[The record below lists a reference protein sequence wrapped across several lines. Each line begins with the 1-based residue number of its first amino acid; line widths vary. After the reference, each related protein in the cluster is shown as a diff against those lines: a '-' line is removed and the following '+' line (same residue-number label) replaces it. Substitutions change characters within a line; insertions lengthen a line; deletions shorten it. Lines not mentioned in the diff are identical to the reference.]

1 MIAKCFYNM
10 VHFTTNQPPGKAISC
25 CLRRHMRSFC
35 YFKPNSVNSAIQ
47 KKRFRCP
54 VADEQ
59 KILLKQIEQ
68 FLVAKDTE
76 RLGTL
81 LRQHRT
87 SDIAEIVELF
97 DPEDC
102 RQIFDSLAKS
112 EAAEVLE
119 KVDEA
124 TRAELFDLFADD
136 ELVDLISELD
146 PDDAADVLA
155 ELDKEESQEVLESLD
170 AEDAEQ
176 IKELMVYSED
186 SAGGIMDPTVLSVDE
201 NASANE
207 IIQRIREA
215 EVDEDF
221 YSVFVVDK
229 NERFLGDVRIRLLI
243 TGPPD
248 TRICT
253 LIDTDALF
261 VNVDADQEEV
271 RNLFKK
277 NDLMVV
283 PVLDSQR
290 KLVGRITADRVI
302 EVAEE
307 EAAEDM
313 LAMAGTD
320 AAELET
326 FSVFNAARVRM
337 TWLLPCL
344 AGTAVTALLGFL
356 FKGWFFSEGQLHV
369 FLVAVLFSP
378 MIAAISGNAGLQ
390 TSAIVVC
397 GLATGDLAA
406 LKMGQVFM
414 REVRIAL
421 LVALCC
427 GVIGGG
433 ICSLLPSFF
442 SNPQIDMDSN
452 VSPMTVSVE
461 QTPRTVALLASRDQ
475 ILLALAFGIAMF
487 SAIMISTSLG
497 LSLPFLFRRI
507 GLDPA
512 ISSGPLV
519 TTAND
524 SISVAIYLLLTLLM
538 T

>member
-1 MIAKCFYNM
+1 
-10 VHFTTNQPPGKAISC
+10 
-25 CLRRHMRSFC
+25 
-35 YFKPNSVNSAIQ
+35 
-47 KKRFRCP
+47 

-59 KILLKQIEQ
+59 KILLKQIKQ
-68 FLVAKDTE
+68 LLAAKDTE
-76 RLGTL
+76 RLGEL

-97 DPEDC
+97 DPKEC
-102 RQIFDSLAKS
+102 RQIFDSLDKS
-112 EAAEVLE
+112 EAAEVFE

-124 TRAELFDLFADD
+124 TRSELFDLFADD

-155 ELDKEESQEVLESLD
+155 ELDKEESQEVLEGLD
-170 AEDAEQ
+170 SEDAEQ

-186 SAGGIMDPTVLSVDE
+186 SAGGIMDPTVLSVEEDVSVSE
-201 NASANE
+201 VV
-207 IIQRIREA
+207 QRIRDA

-243 TGPPD
+243 TCPAD

-253 LIDTDALF
+253 LIDTEALF

-277 NDLMVV
+277 NDLIVS
-283 PVLDSQR
+283 PVLDSQQ

-313 LAMAGTD
+313 LVMAGTD

-356 FKGWFFSEGQLHV
+356 FRGWFFSEGLDHV

-406 LKMGQVFM
+406 LKMSQVFM

-442 SNPQIDMDSN
+442 ANNQIGTDSD
-452 VSPMTVSVE
+452 VPSTAVPAERAVVMVQQQES
-461 QTPRTVALLASRDQ
+461 QTVALLASRDQ
-475 ILLALAFGIAMF
+475 IRLAVAFGIAMF

-497 LSLPFLFRRI
+497 LSLPFLFRNI

-512 ISSGPLV
+512 ISAGPLV

-524 SISVAIYLLLTLLM
+524 SISVAIYLMLTLLM